1 MRGVDRWAVALI
13 LAFLA
18 LFLGPPSRMS
28 MLVGEVDGTRYMSP
42 DELQPGMKGHG
53 RTIMSGTKIETFNVE
68 IISVMRNAFYAKQDV
83 ILARCSGLN
92 LEHTGIIGGM
102 SGSPCYIKDASG
114 RDRMIGAVAYGWS
127 MNKDPICGI
136 QPITQML
143 PIPGV
148 RDPQKRPKPIVPTLG
163 DSSSSA
169 SSVSGR
175 GIPLGELMARSF
187 SEPIDAS
194 SRFSVFN
201 DEIRAHARPA
211 VRSSGVSDQ
220 LRPLLMPIMVSGA
233 SERTFARLRARFEPM
248 GFTLVASGGPS
259 TAAASAPSAD
269 QVVLEPGSALCIP
282 IMTGDMMMEALG
294 TCTEVIGNKV
304 LGFGHSMSSTGF
316 TELPLAT
323 GMIHTVIPSVARS
336 NKLGAAL
343 RTVGTLWGDESSG
356 VFGVVGDMPKTT
368 PLEVT
373 VNDVRGRQVFKYNV
387 VRERDYAA
395 SALVSG
401 VEESI
406 FSHSGLPEEHVVK
419 YSVAVEFEGL
429 GTFKTANF
437 TSMVGTASMV
447 SDILVP
453 VMTLTNT
460 SFGQLKVAK
469 VKVDVNIEAGAKAA
483 RMERAQLV
491 RTNFKPGE
499 KVTVRVRWF
508 HLFQQ
513 PAYTESSYDLELP
526 RELPNG
532 EYQLVVG
539 SVQGHLAA
547 LRTEKPQLWRA
558 ENLSEALKVINL
570 TATFQDDRFYMH
582 LTLPDNGVA
591 IGRTEMPELPTFRQ
605 QIVADARRID
615 VQPFTEAL
623 TVQHEAGFQVQ
634 GSQVFRIRVG
644 RKNEY

>member
-13 LAFLA
+13 PAFLA
-18 LFLGPPSRMS
+18 ILFAPTSLIPT
-28 MLVGEVDGTRYMSP
+28 LVGQVDSSRYMSP
-42 DELQPGMKGHG
+42 DELRPGMKGYG

-68 IISVMRNAFYAKQDV
+68 IISVMKNSFYAKQDV

-102 SGSPCYIKDASG
+102 SGSPCYIKDDSG

-148 RDPQKRPKPIVPTLG
+148 RDPQKRPKPIVPRV
-163 DSSSSA
+163 DEA
-169 SSVSGR
+169 SSDQSSMAGQ
-175 GIPLGELMARSF
+175 GIPIGELIARSHR
-187 SEPIDAS
+187 EPIDAA
-194 SRFSVFN
+194 SRFSIFN
-201 DEIRAHARPA
+201 DEIRKYAQPA
-211 VRSSGVSDQ
+211 AKTADVSDQ

-233 SERTFARLRARFEPM
+233 NERTLARLRERFEPM

-259 TAAASAPSAD
+259 AAAASAPAAD

-304 LGFGHSMSSTGF
+304 LGFGHSMSGSGF

-323 GMIHTVIPSVARS
+323 GMVHTVIPSVARS

-343 RTVGTLWGDESSG
+343 RTVGTLWGDENSG

-373 VNDVRGRQVFKYNV
+373 INDIRGRQVYNYNV
-387 VRERDYAA
+387 ARDRDYAA
-395 SALVSG
+395 SALASG

-406 FSHSGLPEEHVVK
+406 FSHSSLPEEHVVK
-419 YSVAVEFEGL
+419 YNVAIEFEGL
-429 GTFKTANF
+429 GSFKTTNV
-437 TSMVGTASMV
+437 TSMVGTSSMV
-447 SDILVP
+447 SDVLVP
-453 VMTLTNT
+453 VMTLSNT
-460 SFGQLKVAK
+460 AFGQLKVAK
-469 VKVDVNIEAGAKAA
+469 AKVDVTIEPGAKAA
-483 RMERAQLV
+483 RIERAQLP
-491 RTNFKPGE
+491 RTSYKPGE
-499 KVTVRVRWF
+499 KVAVRVRWF
-508 HLFQQ
+508 HILQQ
-513 PAYTESSYDLELP
+513 PVYTESSYDLELP
-526 RELPNG
+526 KDLPDG
-532 EYQLVVG
+532 EYQLIVG

-547 LRTEKPQLWRA
+547 LRAEKPQLWRA
-558 ENLSEALKVINL
+558 ENLSQALKAVNL
-570 TATFQDDRFYMH
+570 AASFQDDRFYMH
-582 LTLPDNGVA
+582 LTLPETGLAV
-591 IGRTEMPELPTFRQ
+591 GKTEMPELPTFRQ
-605 QIVADARRID
+605 RILADARRGD
-615 VQPFTEAL
+615 VQPFTESL
-623 TVQHEAGFQVQ
+623 TVQHETGFQVQ
-634 GSQVFRIRVG
+634 GAQAFKIRVS